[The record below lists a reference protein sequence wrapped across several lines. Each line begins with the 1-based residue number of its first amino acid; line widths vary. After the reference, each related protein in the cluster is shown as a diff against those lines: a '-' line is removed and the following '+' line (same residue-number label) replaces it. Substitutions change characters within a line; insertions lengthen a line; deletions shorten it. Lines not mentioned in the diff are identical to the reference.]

1 MVSMSKMTGHLL
13 MQALVLE
20 YVVVALV
27 FAWEGNIPKMCYW
40 IGAAIITT
48 SVLVMK

>member
-1 MVSMSKMTGHLL
+1 MSGHLL
-13 MQALVLE
+13 MQGLVVT
-20 YVVVALV
+20 YVIVACV
-27 FAWEGNIPKMCYW
+27 FAYEGNWAKMTYW